1 MRGDNAIRMCG
12 GVCTGGED
20 AVECGL
26 AAKHARRV
34 RLGVARRIPG
44 AGRVG
49 VGGGEEEEVG
59 GGDVNMHT
67 VQTAGGETVHG
78 WWQRRARWW
87 LKC

>member
-1 MRGDNAIRMCG
+1 MGG
-12 GVCTGGED
+12 GVCTGGEG

-49 VGGGEEEEVG
+49 VGGGEEEEWAAATSICTLYRRREVRLYTDG
-59 GGDVNMHT
+59 GS
-67 VQTAGGETVHG
+67 GGRG
-78 WWQRRARWW
+78 G
-87 LKC
+87 